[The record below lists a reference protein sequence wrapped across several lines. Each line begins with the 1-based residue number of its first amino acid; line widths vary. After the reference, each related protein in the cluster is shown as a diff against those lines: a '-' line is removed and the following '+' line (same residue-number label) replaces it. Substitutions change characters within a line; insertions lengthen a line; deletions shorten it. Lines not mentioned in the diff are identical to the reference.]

1 MPARPVRYSDLFEDR
16 HALRNVARGLPERVI
31 RKAERNFTDAVMSHQ
46 VRTWVVMLLGSLC
59 GLCWAQVSSASV
71 ALPSDVRIEP
81 PGREVPAA
89 AAAFS
94 GVWAGGAWDGVLPH
108 VLIVEQVSTTGD
120 AAVISGWGD
129 APDWQMTRGFTRV
142 QGRIDNGRLS
152 LVYPHRGARAE
163 YVIDTQGA
171 LQGTH
176 TRGGVVGKVV
186 LTHTTPDR
194 LDELAPRPP
203 VALHEVSLRIPVTYP
218 TPDGGTQTW
227 HLEAT
232 LYRPQPTGCF
242 PVMVFNHGSTGP
254 GAIPVTL
261 TLKFP
266 IVARYF
272 VEQGFAVL
280 VPMRR
285 RRGQSEGTY
294 QESYQ
299 CGSEASGIAAAVE
312 DLDGVF
318 RFLHEQPWA
327 DVRRV
332 VIAGVSRGGMLS
344 VVYAGR
350 RPEAV
355 AGVINFV
362 GGWMWER
369 CVPDANG
376 RFFSDA
382 AREAAIPMLWLY
394 ADHDPYYSTTAI
406 KSYRAAFERAGGK
419 GPFYLFPDIGGNG
432 HYLANKPLFWRP
444 GLGAYLHE
452 LGLLTAPQGGSAQG
466 K

>member
-1 MPARPVRYSDLFEDR
+1 
-16 HALRNVARGLPERVI
+16 
-31 RKAERNFTDAVMSHQ
+31 
-46 VRTWVVMLLGSLC
+46 
-59 GLCWAQVSSASV
+59 
-71 ALPSDVRIEP
+71 
-81 PGREVPAA
+81 
-89 AAAFS
+89 
-94 GVWAGGAWDGVLPH
+94 LPH
-108 VLIVEQVSTTGD
+108 VLIVEQVSATGETS
-120 AAVISGWGD
+120 VISGWGD
-129 APDWQMTRGFTRV
+129 ALDWQMTRGFARV
-142 QGRIDNGRLS
+142 QGRIENGRLS
-152 LVYPHRGARAE
+152 LVYPNRGARAE
-163 YVIDTQGA
+163 YIIDVQGA
-171 LQGTH
+171 LQGMY

-186 LTHTTPDR
+186 LSHTTLDR
-194 LDELAPRPP
+194 LDEMPPRPP
-203 VALHEVSLRIPVTYP
+203 VTLYEESRWIPVNYP
-218 TPDGGTQTW
+218 TPDGGTQPW

-232 LYRPQPTGCF
+232 LHRPQPTGRF

-272 VEQGFAVL
+272 VERGFTLL

-285 RRGQSEGTY
+285 GRGQSEGTY

-312 DLDGVF
+312 NLDGVF
-318 RFLHEQPWA
+318 QFLREQPWA
-327 DVRRV
+327 DVKRIA
-332 VIAGVSRGGMLS
+332 IAGVSRGGMLA

-382 AREAAIPMLWLY
+382 ARQARVPMLWLY
-394 ADHDPYYSTTAI
+394 ADHDP
-406 KSYRAAFERAGGK
+406 
-419 GPFYLFPDIGGNG
+419 
-432 HYLANKPLFWRP
+432 
-444 GLGAYLHE
+444 
-452 LGLLTAPQGGSAQG
+452 
-466 K
+466 